1 MFPVVWRLCFSVA
14 AGHLAFTIKHMAVA
28 LCSHDMADRS
38 ADATTL
44 SRWRVYGRMDVHA
57 ETVSVCCC

>member
-38 ADATTL
+38 ADATAVL
-44 SRWRVYGRMDVHA
+44 S
-57 ETVSVCCC
+57 